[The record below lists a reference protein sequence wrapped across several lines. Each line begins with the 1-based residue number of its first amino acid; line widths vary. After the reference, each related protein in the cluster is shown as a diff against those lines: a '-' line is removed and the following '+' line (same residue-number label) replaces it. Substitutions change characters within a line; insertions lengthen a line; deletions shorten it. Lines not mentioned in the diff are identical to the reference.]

1 MLVLAVIS
9 SSWGLAC
16 SSSKDD
22 PAATGGRSS
31 NNNSGNGSDD
41 GGADEPNGN
50 GGTSG
55 GQADASSGGVANDE
69 PDGGSDGGE
78 SNGGAANGG
87 SANGGSSN
95 DGGGNGGSLDDPD
108 PALSEVSDTPV
119 EYCAL
124 ARPDATAEGTLT
136 VFIDGTQVG
145 PYYVDMFGGEPT
157 TTAIV
162 ACSPLDMFP
171 GTNIR
176 IEHYAHLRED
186 PPVGMRVIGTDGDF
200 AIFLTDSREAA
211 DVMHVSESGEA
222 EVTVFEFAD
231 KHFAGTASVVT
242 DQGSTIDVEWDVTI
256 TN

>member
-1 MLVLAVIS
+1 MRLFSMLVLAVIS

-22 PAATGGRSS
+22 PAATGGRS

-78 SNGGAANGG
+78 PNGGAANGG
-87 SANGGSSN
+87 SSNGGA
-95 DGGGNGGSLDDPD
+95 GNGGSLDDPD

-176 IEHYAHLRED
+176 LEHYAHLRED
-186 PPVGMRVIGTDGDF
+186 PPVGTRVIGTDGDF
-200 AIFLTDSREAA
+200 AIFLTDSREA